1 MKTILFIT
9 ATRADFGKL
18 KPLISAVKDSREYEY
33 RIFCTGIHTMAKY
46 GSTIIEIGRSGF
58 DNIFP
63 YMNQVDGDDMEV
75 ILANTIKGLSRYL
88 RENHVDMIVVHGDRI
103 EALASA
109 IVGSL
114 RNILVAHVEGGEVSG
129 TVDELI
135 RHAVSKL
142 SHIHFVSTDVAQNRL
157 HQLGEDPGS
166 IFLIGSPDVDI
177 MLSSNLPSI
186 QTVKQRYEIDFMN
199 YSIAILHPVTTDSE
213 DIQETSA
220 NIFVDTLLESDINYV
235 VVYPNNDSGAEY
247 IFSAYRKLSNNPR
260 FKIFPS
266 LRFEYFLSLLKN
278 ADFLI
283 GNSSAGIHEA
293 PVYGVPTINIGTRQ
307 HNRFN
312 YESIFN
318 TPFDKPTILQTIFV
332 ISQKKSFTPTLHY
345 GDGNSAN
352 RFMQHLEKAW
362 HIPKQKLFLDMVCQ

>member
-18 KPLISAVKDSREYEY
+18 KPLISAVKKSREYEY
-33 RIFCTGIHTMAKY
+33 QIFCTGIHTMAKY
-46 GSTIIEIGRSGF
+46 GSTMIEIERSGF

-88 RENHVDMIVVHGDRI
+88 RENHVDMIVVHGDRV

-142 SHIHFVSTDVAQNRL
+142 SHIHFVSTDVAKNRL
-157 HQLGEDPGS
+157 HQLGEDPCS
-166 IFLIGSPDVDI
+166 IFLIGSPDVDV

-186 QTVKQRYEIDFMN
+186 QTVKQRYEIDFPN
-199 YSIAILHPVTTDSE
+199 YSIAILHPVTTE
-213 DIQETSA
+213 PQDIQEQSA
-220 NIFVDTLLESDINYV
+220 NIFVDTLLASNINYV
-235 VVYPNNDSGAEY
+235 VIYPNNDSGAEY
-247 IFSAYRKLSNNPR
+247 IFSAYRKLSNNQR

-266 LRFEYFLSLLKN
+266 MRFEYFLSLLKN
-278 ADFLI
+278 SDFLI

-293 PVYGVPTINIGTRQ
+293 PVYGIPTINIGDRQ
-307 HNRFN
+307 YNRFN

-318 TPFDKPTILQTIFV
+318 TPFDKPAILLTIST
-332 ISQKKSFTPTLHY
+332 ISQKKTFTPTLHY

-352 RFMQHLEKAW
+352 KFIQHLEQVW
-362 HIPKQKLFLDMVCQ
+362 HIPKQKHFLDIACQ